1 LDEGAAHFDGPGGSQ
16 VPDVVGDAVRTTLIA
31 AISNRGTVTASARRA
46 DSTVREARA
55 AVADLLGAEANG
67 VVFGRSMTQL
77 TYDFARTLAKNWS
90 RGDEILV
97 SRLDHDANVR
107 PWLQTAD
114 ARDVTARWIDFDPES
129 GELDM
134 SSLAAQLGD
143 RTRLV
148 AVTGASNLIGTRPDV
163 AAISRAVH
171 DAGALLYVDGVHL
184 TPHAPVG
191 VAALGADFFVCSPYK
206 FLGPHCGVLVANPHL
221 LESLT
226 PDKLLP
232 SSNEVPER
240 FEFGT
245 LPFELLAGTT
255 AAIEFLA
262 SIAGSSAESR
272 RDRLVA
278 SMDAVEAHELDLFS
292 DLEARLTG
300 VDGVTLYGHAA
311 TRTPT
316 ALFSIDGVSSA
327 AVSAQLAAL
336 GVNAPEGNFYALE
349 ASRRLGLGDD
359 GAVRAGLAPYTNRR
373 DVDRLVDGV
382 EEIAKN
388 RA

>member
-1 LDEGAAHFDGPGGSQ
+1 
-16 VPDVVGDAVRTTLIA
+16 
-31 AISNRGTVTASARRA
+31 
-46 DSTVREARA
+46 
-55 AVADLLGAEANG
+55 
-67 VVFGRSMTQL
+67 
-77 TYDFARTLAKNWS
+77 
-90 RGDEILV
+90 V